1 MNDLGKLKNAIL
13 DLHGCDSNHVGS
25 IPVHET
31 FKGKTV
37 WQGVVELF
45 SLTNHP
51 KAKEAFAWSDKTE
64 EGETRYVAAILGVT
78 PIYTA
83 INAVRAYIAAEAQ
96 KQK

>member
-1 MNDLGKLKNAIL
+1 MNDLGKLKKAIL

-25 IPVHET
+25 IPVNET

-45 SLTNHP
+45 SLPNHP
-51 KAKEAFAWSDKTE
+51 KAKEAFAWSYKTE
-64 EGETRYVAAILGVT
+64 EGETRYVAILRLP